1 MKNLTQGLLLLLALV
16 GCGGSTETPPP
27 PPVTPP
33 GTPPAVPGTP
43 PPPAA
48 PGTLTLGAPAVPVV
62 VAASP
67 GVTFTVATS
76 AEYQI
81 DVSGPEPLD
90 AQLMLFLNGS
100 YVTSDSDSGE
110 GVNARLVQ
118 FLAPGTYEI
127 RPTEWRHRAMNASV
141 TLLALPPLAPV
152 GATTPGGPPVVVNAP
167 AGDTDR
173 ASAGEV
179 TLTIATAGNYRID
192 ALGPTCDSQMVLI
205 QNGAEVTRDSDSGEN
220 NNAQVTTMLSPG
232 TYSVRVYDWVHRAC
246 AITVSAAPAP

>member
-1 MKNLTQGLLLLLALV
+1 MKNLTQALFLLLALV

-27 PPVTPP
+27 AEAPP

-48 PGTLTLGAPAVPVV
+48 PGALVLGAPAVPVNV
-62 VAASP
+62 PAMP

-81 DVSGPEPLD
+81 DVTSPEPMD
-90 AQLMLFLNGS
+90 AQLILFLNGS
-100 YVTSDSDSGE
+100 YVTSDSDSGD

-127 RPTEWRHRAMNASV
+127 RASEWRHRATTASV

-167 AGDTDR
+167 TGDTDR

-192 ALGPTCDSQMVLI
+192 ALGPTCDSQIVLI